1 MDPFL
6 KIEFFDFLK
15 IQLAIAIGPIAEYI
29 IKDALQKFGSDF
41 TRFPRDRVAELVG
54 LLSRQIRR
62 PEKKLAF
69 EREMVKKIQEAA
81 IG

>member
-1 MDPFL
+1 MNPFL
-6 KIEFFDFLK
+6 EKESFDFLK

-29 IKDALQKFGSDF
+29 IKDELQKFGGDF
-41 TRFPRDRVAELVG
+41 ARFPRDRIAELVD

-62 PEKKLAF
+62 PEKKMAF
-69 EREMVKKIQEAA
+69 ERAMVKKIKEAA